1 MSAGRLI
8 GIARRLRRRVPMEE
22 AGLGIISVEAGLAG
36 DFLRA
41 RSPFWRLCS
50 SFKHLAV

>member
-36 DFLRA
+36 DYKGAKFPSRQITV
-41 RSPFWRLCS
+41 
-50 SFKHLAV
+50 LATA